1 MIDSK
6 KLKDWSKQI
15 YNIASA
21 HGWHDEDKSDELW
34 MSLIMSE
41 VAELIEADR
50 KNKTAPADVENS
62 YSEEQLKDDTGF
74 FFFYDAEIKGT
85 VEEEFADIVI
95 RLLDY
100 GHTKWGDHIDYIE
113 YPYEHVYRNRDN
125 WAIPEHAWHF
135 CKEVLN
141 TGHLNIIDSIF
152 YIIDWAKF
160 INIDL
165 EKHVDWK
172 IRYNSLR
179 PYKHGGKK
187 Y

>member
-6 KLKDWSKQI
+6 KLKDWSKKI
-15 YNIASA
+15 YDIAAA
-21 HGWHDEDKSDELW
+21 HGWHDEEKSDELW

-41 VAELIEADR
+41 VAELVEADR
-50 KNKTAPADVENS
+50 KGRNVSPTVE
-62 YSEEQLKDDTGF
+62 SEYDKEQLKDDTGF
-74 FFFYDAEIKGT
+74 FFFYDAEVKGT
-85 VEEEFADIVI
+85 MQEEFADIII

-100 GHTKWGDHIDYIE
+100 AYMKWDDCIE
-113 YPYEHVYRNRDN
+113 YPYEHVFRRREG
-125 WAIPEHAWHF
+125 WTIPEHAWHF

-141 TGHLNIIDSIF
+141 TGHMNIVDSIF
-152 YIIDWAKF
+152 YIMDWADDAN
-160 INIDL
+160 INL

-179 PYKHGGKK
+179 PFKHGGKK